1 MKDRTII
8 LLTHEYPPKRGGAGT
23 YCEELVHACASL
35 GFRIEA
41 WVPEYGRE
49 EENGRVIPL
58 AIKGTQGLTCSIKSM
73 LETAK
78 RLRRREDK
86 VLLHFAEPGALRA
99 FLRFG
104 RLLGELPALTA
115 TIHGTELLRFCS
127 NPLEKFLFRRQLR
140 KIGRIHVLSDF
151 NRRALLEIFP
161 ELEEKILLLPGA
173 PARELAGRAKRPEN
187 HGKKRLSILCV
198 GRLHP
203 RKGQD
208 RLLLALGSLPSS
220 ALQRIEC
227 LFVGPVVDRKFMEE
241 VRRKADQVP
250 CPVSF
255 LGDLKDA
262 DLRAVY
268 EGADLFV
275 LPSMPRAKSVEG
287 FGFVYLEAGSHGLP
301 VLANRTGGVEDAV
314 LDGKTGLLADPEDW
328 RDLSKHLLAL
338 IENEDLR
345 EKLGEAGARWAQ
357 KHSWEKVAR
366 QLYSNA

>member
-1 MKDRTII
+1 MI
-8 LLTHEYPPKRGGAGT
+8 
-23 YCEELVHACASL
+23 
-35 GFRIEA
+35 
-41 WVPEYGRE
+41 
-49 EENGRVIPL
+49 
-58 AIKGTQGLTCSIKSM
+58 CSIKSM
-73 LETAK
+73 LETGK

-140 KIGRIHVLSDF
+140 KIGKIHVLSDF

-173 PARELAGRAKRPEN
+173 PARELAGRAKRLETT
-187 HGKKRLSILCV
+187 GKKRLSILCV

-208 RLLLALGSLPSS
+208 RLLLALGSLPSRV
-220 ALQRIEC
+220 LQRIEC
-227 LFVGPVVDRKFMEE
+227 LFVGPVVDQKFMEE
-241 VRRKADQVP
+241 VRSKADQVD

-255 LGDLKDA
+255 LGDLQGCRPKSRIRRIGSFCPPFHGSSQKRGRFRFRLPGGWFPRSPRPCEQDGRGRGCGSRWQN
-262 DLRAVY
+262 RAACRPRGL
-268 EGADLFV
+268 EGPEQTPAHTDRERR
-275 LPSMPRAKSVEG
+275 PK
-287 FGFVYLEAGSHGLP
+287 
-301 VLANRTGGVEDAV
+301 
-314 LDGKTGLLADPEDW
+314 GKTRRGW
-328 RDLSKHLLAL
+328 
-338 IENEDLR
+338 
-345 EKLGEAGARWAQ
+345 GTRWAQ